1 MVAAQIA
8 ARGVRSPAILAAM
21 RTVPREEFVPEHLR
35 DFACDD
41 APLPIG
47 FGQTISQPHVV
58 ALMIDALRLSGT
70 ETVLEV
76 GGGSGYAAAVLG
88 QVAARVY
95 SIERIA
101 ELAGRAR
108 VTVTRLGYDNVEIVH
123 GDGTRGLPEH
133 APFDAIVV
141 AAGGTE
147 VPEPLKQQ
155 LKPGGTLVIPVG
167 RSDHSQQLLRITREP
182 SGTFTE
188 ERLAPVRFVPLIPEE
203 EPAARS

>member
-1 MVAAQIA
+1 MVATQVA

-41 APLPIG
+41 SPLPIG

-58 ALMIDALRLSGT
+58 ALMIDALRLSGS

-101 ELAGRAR
+101 ELANCSRA
-108 VTVTRLGYDNVEIVH
+108 VLAGLGYDNVEIVH

-147 VPEPLKQQ
+147 IPEPLKQQ
-155 LKPGGTLVIPVG
+155 LKPGGRLVIPVG
-167 RSDHSQQLLRITREP
+167 RSEHWQQLLRITRETT
-182 SGTFTE
+182 GTFTG
-188 ERLAPVRFVPLIPEE
+188 ERLVPVRFVPLIPEE